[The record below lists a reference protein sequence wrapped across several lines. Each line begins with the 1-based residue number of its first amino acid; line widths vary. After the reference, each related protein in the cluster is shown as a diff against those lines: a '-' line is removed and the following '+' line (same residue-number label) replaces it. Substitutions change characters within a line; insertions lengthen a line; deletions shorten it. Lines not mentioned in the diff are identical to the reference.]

1 MSFGAGVCGGLS
13 WILLKACP
21 ELPSSGSPFS
31 VNPSHRCQEER
42 QHLICGTLSRSSA
55 PSSSWGPQVA
65 IKRFRHTQVSC
76 SCLFFVRKQV
86 WSKCNFD
93 LIWKR
98 EQCQLGHPPM
108 VDSSA
113 AVAFFFF
120 FSCWTFTLPP
130 PASAFWSRTSRWY
143 YHHKPYGHNL
153 DDNDDDD

>member
-1 MSFGAGVCGGLS
+1 MEDSSYPQITDTINDSKSQPIHVNWICFASGILFDPRREATSHLWHSLS
-13 WILLKACP
+13 LKCT
-21 ELPSSGSPFS
+21 
-31 VNPSHRCQEER
+31 
-42 QHLICGTLSRSSA
+42 LIKLRS
-55 PSSSWGPQVA
+55 QVA

-86 WSKCNFD
+86 WSKFNFD
-93 LIWKR
+93 QIWKR